1 MANLLEKK
9 NLVKKK
15 QEYNKIFKAGIKY
28 RCKYFTILKCQNMD
42 SPARLGLVVSRKNGR
57 AFLRNRFKR
66 VVRAFFR
73 MNIEKYS
80 SNYDYVYVAKCDL
93 RDMDSL
99 FFWIDLEDSL
109 KRIK

>member
-1 MANLLEKK
+1 
-9 NLVKKK
+9 
-15 QEYNKIFKAGIKY
+15 
-28 RCKYFTILKCQNMD
+28 MD

>member
-1 MANLLEKK
+1 VANLLEKK

-99 FFWIDLEDSL
+99 FFLIDLEDSL

>member
-28 RCKYFTILKCQNMD
+28 RCKYFTILKCKNMD

>member
-15 QEYNKIFKAGIKY
+15 QEYNRVFKVGIKY
-28 RCKYFTILKCQNMD
+28 KCKYFIIFKCLNID

-73 MNIEKYS
+73 INIEKYS
-80 SNYDYVYVAKCDL
+80 PNYDYVYVAKCDL
-93 RDMDSL
+93 RDIDSR
-99 FFWIDLEDSL
+99 FFWIDLENSL
-109 KRIK
+109 KHIK